1 MTYPSAIYVCS
12 LFRAAWLAGAI
23 LTQGWCASVVTAQ
36 ETGDPNADQ
45 EVAALIEQLHSP
57 AFKEREAATE
67 ALLALGVRSVAPLRA
82 IESENL
88 EAKTRADA
96 ILKKIDDTIFK
107 DASRQFLRN
116 NAEPDPEIMPSWRH
130 YSSIAGRSRSA
141 KLLFLDM
148 LRVRRDFAKLIER
161 HTESSTEENAVK
173 VRTAT
178 EELAAELTF
187 LRTRKAVLPELGD
200 VVAVLMGASL
210 LEGQAPV
217 PVNEFLVISNYT
229 IPVTKHIDSR
239 GYGQALKSLFAIWI
253 PKIHE
258 SRAADA
264 MRIALHYKY
273 KTGAELAR
281 RFVSENY
288 DARTRERAIQC
299 LAEFGN
305 EKADLPRLIQLLDD
319 AQICDQFALN
329 QFLYLPNDISVTE
342 ETPPQA
348 PFGEQDDAPDPNARF
363 EYRIQDVALAAC
375 MTLVGEDLEQVFR
388 KPLVPPAYGFGR
400 FQLATEA
407 TVEARKERLEQIS
420 AWRGKLSKLTNDS
433 SANSAGDVTPN
444 DA

>member
-1 MTYPSAIYVCS
+1 MTNPSAIHVCS
-12 LFRAAWLAGAI
+12 LFRAAMLAGVI
-23 LTQGWCASVVTAQ
+23 LSQSWCASVVSAQ
-36 ETGDPNADQ
+36 DASDQ
-45 EVAALIEQLHSP
+45 EVQALIEQLHSP
-57 AFKEREAATE
+57 VFKEREAATE
-67 ALLALGVRSVAPLRA
+67 ALLALGTRSVAALRA
-82 IESENL
+82 LESENL
-88 EAKTRADA
+88 EARTRADA
-96 ILKKIDDTIFK
+96 ILKKIEDTIFK
-107 DASRQFLRN
+107 DAARQFLRN
-116 NAEPDPEIMPSWRH
+116 NAEPDPDVMPSWRH

-148 LRVRRDFAKLIER
+148 LRVQREFAKLIEL
-161 HTESSTEENAVK
+161 HTGSPTEENAVQ

-187 LRTRKAVLPELGD
+187 LRTRKAILPELGD

-273 KTGAELAR
+273 ATGAELAR
-281 RFVSENY
+281 RFVTENY

-305 EKADLPRLIQLLDD
+305 EKADLPRLIKLLDD
-319 AQICDQFALN
+319 GQICDQFALN
-329 QFLYLPNDISVTE
+329 QFLRLPNDIRVTE
-342 ETPPQA
+342 ENPPQA
-348 PFGEQDDAPDPNARF
+348 PFGQQDDAPDPNARF

-375 MTLVGEDLEQVFR
+375 MMLVEEDLEQVFQ

-400 FQLATEA
+400 FQLAIQA
-407 TVEARKERLEQIS
+407 TAEARKKRSEQLS
-420 AWRGKLSKLTNDS
+420 AWKNKLSKRANDS
-433 SANSAGDVTPN
+433 SASSASDVPPN

>member
-1 MTYPSAIYVCS
+1 MTNPSAIHLCS
-12 LFRAAWLAGAI
+12 LFRSALLAGVV
-23 LTQGWCASVVTAQ
+23 LSQSWCASETYAQ
-36 ETGDPNADQ
+36 NASDQ
-45 EVAALIEQLHSP
+45 EVKALIEQLHSP
-57 AFKEREAATE
+57 IFKEREAATE
-67 ALLALGVRSVAPLRA
+67 ALLALGTQSVASLRVL
-82 IESENL
+82 ESENL

-96 ILKKIDDTIFK
+96 ILKKIEETIFK
-107 DASRQFLRN
+107 DAARQFLRKG
-116 NAEPDPEIMPSWRH
+116 AEPDPDIMPSWRH
-130 YSSIAGRSRSA
+130 YSSIAGKSRSA

-148 LRVRRDFAKLIER
+148 LKVQREFAKLIEL
-161 HTESSTEENAVK
+161 HTENPTKENTAQ

-187 LRTRKAVLPELGD
+187 LRTRKAILPELGD

-239 GYGQALKSLFAIWI
+239 GYGQALKSLFAMWI

-264 MRIALHYKY
+264 LRIALHYKY
-273 KTGAELAR
+273 STGAELAR
-281 RFVSENY
+281 RFVTENY

-305 EKADLPRLIQLLDD
+305 EKTDLPRLIKLLDD
-319 AQICDQFALN
+319 GQICDQFALN
-329 QFLYLPNDISVTE
+329 QFLRLPNDIRVPE
-342 ETPPQA
+342 ENPPRA
-348 PFGEQDDAPDPNARF
+348 PFGKQDGAPDPNARF

-375 MTLVGEDLEQVFR
+375 MMLLEEDLEQVFQR
-388 KPLVPPAYGFGR
+388 PLVPPAYGFGR
-400 FQLATEA
+400 FQLAIQA
-407 TVEARKERLEQIS
+407 TAEARKKRSEQIS
-420 AWRGKLSKLTNDS
+420 AWKSKLNKRANNS
-433 SANSAGDVTPN
+433 SAHSVSDPTPN